1 MGALRATWHV
11 LYRRGGRGTLPKV
24 EIDGPGVDDFQHD
37 TLRTLADALI
47 QNLPLAD
54 LWTDYLMAETALQ
67 QGVNED
73 GEEVDPDWLAD
84 RRDDAWDA
92 LVPELPRVVRL
103 GVAEAQLVAHK
114 IDNEVGRVGAEWRGA
129 A

>member
-1 MGALRATWHV
+1 MGFLQATWRV
-11 LYRRGGRGTLPKV
+11 LLHPGGRGTLPKI
-24 EIDGPGVDDFQHD
+24 EIEGPGIDDFQHD

-67 QGVNED
+67 QRVDED

-92 LVPELPRVVRL
+92 LVPELPRVLRL
-103 GVAEAQLVAHK
+103 GVAEAQFIAGR
-114 IDNEVGRVGAEWRGA
+114 IDEQCGRVGTSWRA